1 MLASA
6 RGHLK
11 VDMSPQLVKATGPA
25 LQHVAAHVLSA
36 CPPTHVSA
44 ASTVTAQ
51 QTPYPDRV
59 ISSRSRVRAFARRRD
74 TLI

>member
-25 LQHVAAHVLSA
+25 LQHVAAHVLKCMSA
-36 CPPTHVSA
+36 NACQRGQHRDC
-44 ASTVTAQ
+44 TADAL
-51 QTPYPDRV
+51 PGSGY
-59 ISSRSRVRAFARRRD
+59 
-74 TLI
+74 LIA